1 MRVVIFFFIFLLH
14 LTIANAQWTTNLSEN
29 TPVVTGSVSFA
40 NQFASDNAGGF
51 YLPFVYKRT
60 GRGSYDV
67 YIQHVNSMGVKLW
80 SGLGIKLSSFQQ
92 TLSNYSPHI
101 VSDEKGGAIVM
112 WQYCDSTF
120 QDTSKVLAQ
129 RINSQGQLLWK
140 PSGVLLSSRIGV
152 QNVLSDLPMLYSDK
166 KGGAFAIINT
176 IFKGSTYVD
185 LIVQRI
191 NSNGSLLFSSLGII
205 PYSQF
210 SNKSSFAGN
219 YDNSGGIVLSWA
231 SQNPGDSGYIF
242 VQKVDS
248 SGNLWSSNGIKASSS
263 SEGSP
268 YDHPFTDLNDGVYVV
283 YVNNYQGAFIQRV
296 NSAGQKVF
304 SPHGIMLNAPGT
316 DGEFPHG
323 KIDNSGNAFVS
334 YITRSMSSYR
344 IYTQKI
350 SPTGELLFGTSGK
363 RISSTEL
370 NQESPLNIISDG
382 LNGFIIPYSQNNGL
396 STTYWDIYG
405 QRINNNGDLMWGQN
419 GTLICNAQ
427 WYQTSPFVFMM
438 PNQKFVFS
446 WNDQRYGQTTGEVNI
461 YVQRVNLE
469 GTVPVNESN
478 LEIPK
483 KYSLS
488 QNYPNPFNPST
499 VFSYSLPKE
508 SEVVIFIYDATGRS
522 MYDNKMGTQKPGIY
536 SFKFDAIS
544 LPSGIYFYSIQA
556 NEFTETKK
564 MLLLK

>member
-80 SGLGIKLSSFQQ
+80 SGLGIKLSAFQQ

-101 VSDEKGGAIVM
+101 ISDEQGGAIVM

-129 RINSQGQLLWK
+129 RINSQGQLLWN
-140 PSGVLLSSRIGV
+140 PTGVLLSSRIGV

-176 IFKGSTYVD
+176 NFKGSTYVD

-191 NSNGSLLFSSLGII
+191 NSDGNFLLSNFGII

-248 SGNLWSSNGIKASSS
+248 SGNLWSSNGNKASSS
-263 SEGSP
+263 TEGSP
-268 YDHPFTDLNDGVYVV
+268 YGHPFTDLNGGVYVV

-296 NSAGQKVF
+296 NSAGQRVF
-304 SPHGIMLNAPGT
+304 SPHGIMLNASGT
-316 DGEFPHG
+316 DGEFPHC
-323 KIDNSGNAFVS
+323 IVDNAGNALIS
-334 YITRSMSSYR
+334 YVTKSMSSYR
-344 IYTQKI
+344 IYAQKI
-350 SPTGELLFGTSGK
+350 SLTGELLFGVNGK
-363 RISSTEL
+363 RISSSEL
-370 NQESPLNIISDG
+370 NQGSPLNIISDG

-419 GTLICNAQ
+419 GALICNAQ
-427 WYQTSPFVFMM
+427 WYQTNPFVFMM

-446 WNDQRYGQTTGEVNI
+446 WNDQRFGQSTGEVNI
-461 YVQRVNLE
+461 YIQRLNLD
-469 GTVPVNESN
+469 GTVPVKEANSK
-478 LEIPK
+478 IPN
-483 KYSLS
+483 KYNLS

-499 VFSYSLPKE
+499 SFSYSLPIE
-508 SEVVIFIYDATGRS
+508 SVVEINISDATGRS
-522 MYDNKMGTQKPGIY
+522 IFKNVIGSQKPGIY
-536 SFKFDAIS
+536 NFRFDATR

-556 NEFTETKK
+556 NEFTDTKK
-564 MLLLK
+564 MILVK